1 MHFPEFLNKNSKGGG
16 TGGSVPTTNLI
27 TDMNP
32 ISGAFSD
39 AGITPSTN
47 GSLVYQWRD
56 SSANAY
62 LATQTLAGDRPTY
75 NTGGSKGFP
84 YVFFTGLEWMRMTGT
99 SAEYKQQDITIYFV
113 GTVMNP
119 GVYDHIF
126 HKGLDRYLDNGWG
139 LQLNGS
145 GYHEMWAN
153 NEGSYVAT
161 SPTALSTIAV
171 RAGRFKLSAAPRY
184 INARMNASADG
195 TAVAPNLTNAPS
207 KDACLGAGW
216 YDAGTTTATY
226 FYQGHMYRLL
236 IYSGYHDDTTYA
248 ATIATLRAT
257 YI

>member
-62 LATQTLAGDRPTY
+62 LATQTLVGDRPTY

-99 SAEYKQQDITIYFV
+99 SLEYKQQEITIYFV
-113 GTVMNP
+113 GTVQSP
-119 GVYDHIF
+119 GSYDHIF
-126 HKGLDRYLDNGWG
+126 HKGLDRYLD
-139 LQLNGS
+139 
-145 GYHEMWAN
+145 
-153 NEGSYVAT
+153 
-161 SPTALSTIAV
+161 LS
-171 RAGRFKLSAAPRY
+171 
-184 INARMNASADG
+184 
-195 TAVAPNLTNAPS
+195 
-207 KDACLGAGW
+207 
-216 YDAGTTTATY
+216 
-226 FYQGHMYRLL
+226 L
-236 IYSGYHDDTTYA
+236 IH
-248 ATIATLRAT
+248 I
-257 YI
+257 